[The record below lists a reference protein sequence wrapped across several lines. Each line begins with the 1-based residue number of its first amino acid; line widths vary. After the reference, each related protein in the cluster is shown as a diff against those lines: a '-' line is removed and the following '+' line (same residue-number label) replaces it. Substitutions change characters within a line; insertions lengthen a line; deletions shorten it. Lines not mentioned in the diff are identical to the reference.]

1 MTATT
6 TLDRPELARVTRAPV
21 GLRDVL
27 RSEWIKLR
35 SVRSTFWTA
44 VAATVIAI
52 GVGDLLCLY
61 FSANWS
67 HLSAAQRRT
76 FDPTA
81 TSLGGIFFAQ
91 IAIGTLGVLV
101 VTSEYGTGMIRTTF
115 AAVPQR
121 RLLLAAK
128 ALTFAG
134 MAFLLGEMLS
144 FTAFGIGQAIL
155 GPKHLG
161 ASLRDTDVLR
171 AVIGGGI
178 YLTLVGLLGMALG
191 ALIRRT
197 AGGLATL
204 FGLLFLAMLIA
215 STLPASWYDRIGQYL
230 PASAGSQI
238 MFVEPLDQHVL
249 GPWSGVGVLAL
260 YVTAVFGPAAYLV
273 GRRDA

>member
-6 TLDRPELARVTRAPV
+6 TLHRPEPARAAGTPIR
-21 GLRDVL
+21 LRDVL

-35 SVRSTFWTA
+35 SVRSTLWTA
-44 VAATVIAI
+44 VAATLIAI

-67 HLSAAQRRT
+67 HFSAAQRRT
-76 FDPTA
+76 FDATA

-91 IAIGTLGVLV
+91 IAIGTLGVLA
-101 VTSEYGTGMIRTTF
+101 VTSEYGTGSIRTTY

-134 MAFLLGEMLS
+134 AVFLLGELLS

-155 GPKHLG
+155 GPEHSG

-171 AVIGGGI
+171 AVIGGGA
-178 YLTLVGLLGMALG
+178 YLTLVGLLGMAFG

-197 AGGLATL
+197 AGALTTL

-215 STLPASWYDRIGQYL
+215 ATLPAFWYDRIGQYL

-238 MFVEPLDQHVL
+238 MFVVPLDQHVL
-249 GPWSGVGVLAL
+249 GPWAGAGVLAL
-260 YVTAVFGPAAYLV
+260 YVSAAFGAAAYLI